1 LALFGSKHVT
11 GPFDPCCRWW
21 EREARDDKEERKPTE
36 LGHLVDALLL
46 VPAEH
51 CASGIVVDSKG
62 ACLQDRHHELEVL
75 VNVGHDDGVG
85 FCK

>member
-1 LALFGSKHVT
+1 MLQDHLTLAADGGK
-11 GPFDPCCRWW
+11 
-21 EREARDDKEERKPTE
+21 ERQGMTRREGRLTE
-36 LGHLVDALLL
+36 LRHLVDALLL
-46 VPAEH
+46 IPVEH

-75 VNVGHDDGVG
+75 VDVGHDNGVG